1 MRRSPLLLA
10 ALASIPGA
18 LFAQS
23 SSTANGA
30 VSGHVYC
37 SDTHTPC
44 RLANV
49 AIQTA
54 PPAKTAQTPS
64 PAQQSHA
71 YSTSTG
77 MDGSFHISGVAPGD
91 YYILSHCAG
100 YLSPYDLVASE
111 FQDDSALTPQA
122 LDIAL
127 TRITVEPGHTTT
139 SDQTLSRGA
148 TLGGTVKY
156 DDGGFAIAVAIHLFR
171 KDGSGKWQ
179 PYANSAGD
187 STLEVLGFSSHTD
200 DRGRFYAPG
209 LAPGMY
215 LVEATLPEFVGLPVS
230 ITDTTSMAITS
241 TSGDA
246 LQVFNGDKYR
256 LRDAPPIELR
266 EGEDRS
272 DIDIILPTNGLHSIH
287 GSVTAKSDGHNI
299 THGDVR
305 LLDPDDKTM
314 LRETQIQ
321 GDGSFLFNY
330 VVNGS
335 YLVEISPQ
343 ADKSALYQPLS
354 SPLLVESDIPS
365 LTYALVP
372 AKP

>member
-1 MRRSPLLLA
+1 MDQESGSLMQT
-10 ALASIPGA
+10 ALATRPWRCS
-18 LFAQS
+18 
-23 SSTANGA
+23 
-30 VSGHVYC
+30 VSP
-37 SDTHTPC
+37 HTPT
-44 RLANV
+44 
-49 AIQTA
+49 I
-54 PPAKTAQTPS
+54 
-64 PAQQSHA
+64 
-71 YSTSTG
+71 G
-77 MDGSFHISGVAPGD
+77 
-91 YYILSHCAG
+91 
-100 YLSPYDLVASE
+100 
-111 FQDDSALTPQA
+111 
-122 LDIAL
+122 
-127 TRITVEPGHTTT
+127 
-139 SDQTLSRGA
+139 
-148 TLGGTVKY
+148 
-156 DDGGFAIAVAIHLFR
+156 
-171 KDGSGKWQ
+171 
-179 PYANSAGD
+179 
-187 STLEVLGFSSHTD
+187 
-200 DRGRFYAPG
+200 GRFYAPG

-266 EGEDRS
+266 EGEDRR
-272 DIDIILPTNGLHSIH
+272 DIDITLPTDGLHSIH

-343 ADKSALYQPLS
+343 ADKSALYQPIS

>member
-1 MRRSPLLLA
+1 M
-10 ALASIPGA
+10 
-18 LFAQS
+18 
-23 SSTANGA
+23 
-30 VSGHVYC
+30 
-37 SDTHTPC
+37 
-44 RLANV
+44 
-49 AIQTA
+49 
-54 PPAKTAQTPS
+54 
-64 PAQQSHA
+64 
-71 YSTSTG
+71 
-77 MDGSFHISGVAPGD
+77 
-91 YYILSHCAG
+91 
-100 YLSPYDLVASE
+100 
-111 FQDDSALTPQA
+111 
-122 LDIAL
+122 
-127 TRITVEPGHTTT
+127 
-139 SDQTLSRGA
+139 
-148 TLGGTVKY
+148 
-156 DDGGFAIAVAIHLFR
+156 
-171 KDGSGKWQ
+171 
-179 PYANSAGD
+179 
-187 STLEVLGFSSHTD
+187 
-200 DRGRFYAPG
+200 
-209 LAPGMY
+209 
-215 LVEATLPEFVGLPVS
+215 PELVGLPAT
-230 ITDTTSMAITS
+230 ITNNSSMTFTS

-256 LRDAPPIELR
+256 LRDAPPIELHG
-266 EGEDRS
+266 GEDRS

-287 GSVTAKSDGHNI
+287 GSITAKSDGHNI